1 MIGHGRGAPVAAAV
15 DRKEKRNVTTRVVV
29 VMGVSGIGKTVVGRA
44 VADRLGWG
52 FEDADRFHPRANV
65 ERMSRGIPLTDTER
79 WPWLDAL
86 ADLITATLAGDG
98 GLVLACSALARRYR
112 DRMGVG
118 RDGVRLVSLDG
129 PPELIRARIEARRDH
144 FMPASLLDSQLAAL
158 ERPIPDERPIVVG
171 IDAAPDAIAARIVTA
186 LERADG

>member
-1 MIGHGRGAPVAAAV
+1 M
-15 DRKEKRNVTTRVVV
+15 TTRVVV

-44 VADRLGWG
+44 LADRLGWA
-52 FEDADRFHPRANV
+52 FQDADHFHPAANV
-65 ERMSRGIPLTDTER
+65 ERMSRGIALTDTQR

-86 ADLITATLAGDG
+86 ADLITATLAADR

-144 FMPASLLDSQLAAL
+144 FMPAALLDSQLAAF
-158 ERPIPDERPIVVG
+158 ERPTPDERPIVVG
-171 IDAAPDAIAARIVTA
+171 IDTAPDAIAARIVAA
-186 LERADG
+186 LGRTDG

>member
-1 MIGHGRGAPVAAAV
+1 M
-15 DRKEKRNVTTRVVV
+15 TTRVVV

-44 VADRLGWG
+44 LAERLGWT
-52 FEDADRFHPRANV
+52 FRDADTFHPPENV
-65 ERMSRGIPLTDTER
+65 ERMSRGIALTDTER

-86 ADLITATLAGDG
+86 ADVITVTLAGDG

-112 DRMGVG
+112 DRMGLG
-118 RDGVRLVSLDG
+118 RDGIRLVSLDG

-158 ERPIPDERPIVVG
+158 ERPTPDERPIVVG
-171 IDAAPDAIAARIVTA
+171 IDATPEEIAERIVTA
-186 LERADG
+186 LRGSGA

>member
-1 MIGHGRGAPVAAAV
+1 MNVA
-15 DRKEKRNVTTRVVV
+15 TRVVV

-44 VADRLGWG
+44 LADRLGWA
-52 FEDADRFHPRANV
+52 FQDADHFHPAANV
-65 ERMSRGIPLTDTER
+65 ERMSRGIALTDTER
-79 WPWLDAL
+79 WPWLDSL

-118 RDGVRLVSLDG
+118 RLGVRLVSLDG

-144 FMPASLLDSQLAAL
+144 FMPATRLASS
-158 ERPIPDERPIVVG
+158 PITPSMPSTQRQSIS
-171 IDAAPDAIAARIVTA
+171 A
-186 LERADG
+186 

>member
-1 MIGHGRGAPVAAAV
+1 MMSEP
-15 DRKEKRNVTTRVVV
+15 TRVVV
-29 VMGVSGIGKTVVGRA
+29 VMGVSGSGKTVVGQA
-44 VADRLGWG
+44 LADRLGWT
-52 FEDADRFHPRANV
+52 FRDADAFHPPANV
-65 ERMSRGIPLTDTER
+65 DRMSRGIALTDTER

-86 ADLITATLAGDG
+86 GDLITTTLAGDG

-129 PPELIRARIEARRDH
+129 PAELIRARIGARRDH

-158 ERPIPDERPIVVG
+158 ERPTPDERPIVVG
-171 IDAAPDAIAARIVTA
+171 IDAPPHEIARTIVAT
-186 LERADG
+186 LSGSV

>member
-1 MIGHGRGAPVAAAV
+1 MV
-15 DRKEKRNVTTRVVV
+15 TRVVV

-44 VADRLGWG
+44 LAERLGWT
-52 FEDADRFHPRANV
+52 FQDADGFHPPANV
-65 ERMSRGIPLTDTER
+65 ARMSRGIPLTDAER

-86 ADLITATLAGDG
+86 ADLITMTLAGDG

-112 DRMGVG
+112 DRMGVE

-158 ERPIPDERPIVVG
+158 ERPTPDERPIVVG
-171 IDAAPDAIAARIVTA
+171 IDATPEEIASRVVAA
-186 LERADG
+186 LESTDA

>member
-1 MIGHGRGAPVAAAV
+1 MV
-15 DRKEKRNVTTRVVV
+15 TRVVV

-44 VADRLGWG
+44 LAERLGWT
-52 FEDADRFHPRANV
+52 FQDADGFHPPANV
-65 ERMSRGIPLTDTER
+65 ARMSRGIPLTDAER

-86 ADLITATLAGDG
+86 ADLITMTLAGDG

-112 DRMGVG
+112 DRMGVD

-158 ERPIPDERPIVVG
+158 ERPTPDERPIVVG
-171 IDAAPDAIAARIVTA
+171 IDATPEEIASRVVAA
-186 LERADG
+186 LESTDA

>member
-1 MIGHGRGAPVAAAV
+1 M
-15 DRKEKRNVTTRVVV
+15 TTRVVV

-44 VADRLGWG
+44 LADRLGWT
-52 FEDADRFHPRANV
+52 FEDADRFHPAANV
-65 ERMSRGIPLTDTER
+65 ERMSRGIALTDTER

-86 ADLITATLAGDG
+86 ADLITATLASDG
-98 GLVLACSALARRYR
+98 GLVCACSALARRYR

-118 RDGVRLVSLDG
+118 KDGVRLVLLDG

-144 FMPASLLDSQLAAL
+144 FMPAALLDSQLAAL
-158 ERPIPDERPIVVG
+158 ERPTPDERPIVVG
-171 IDAAPDAIAARIVTA
+171 LDAAPDAIAARIVTA

>member
-1 MIGHGRGAPVAAAV
+1 M
-15 DRKEKRNVTTRVVV
+15 TTRVLV

-44 VADRLGWG
+44 VADRLGWT
-52 FEDADRFHPRANV
+52 FQDADHFHPAANV
-65 ERMSRGIPLTDTER
+65 ERMSRGIALTDTER

-86 ADLITATLAGDG
+86 AGLITAALDGDG

-112 DRMGVG
+112 DRMEVG

-129 PPELIRARIEARRDH
+129 APELIRARIEARRDH

-158 ERPIPDERPIVVG
+158 ERPTPDERPIVVG
-171 IDAAPDAIAARIVTA
+171 IDATPEEIASRIVAA
-186 LERADG
+186 LERTDP

>member
-1 MIGHGRGAPVAAAV
+1 M
-15 DRKEKRNVTTRVVV
+15 TTRVVV

-144 FMPASLLDSQLAAL
+144 FMPAALLDSQLAAL

>member
-1 MIGHGRGAPVAAAV
+1 
-15 DRKEKRNVTTRVVV
+15 VTTRVVV

-44 VADRLGWG
+44 LAERLGWT
-52 FEDADRFHPRANV
+52 FRDADTFHPPENV
-65 ERMSRGIPLTDTER
+65 ERMSRGIALTDTER

-86 ADLITATLAGDG
+86 ADVITVTLAGDG

-112 DRMGVG
+112 DRMGLG
-118 RDGVRLVSLDG
+118 RDGIRLVSLDG

-158 ERPIPDERPIVVG
+158 ERPTPDERPIVVG
-171 IDAAPDAIAARIVTA
+171 IDATPEEIAERIVTA
-186 LERADG
+186 LRGSGA